1 MLNLLLGFI
10 RMRASKPIA
19 LITGASSG
27 IGASFAKLLAQQGYD
42 LILIAR
48 RIKQLDQLKKE
59 LPCQATLIACDL
71 NDPEAIQSMLKR
83 ISIRKPQLFIANAG
97 MGLQSSFENTK
108 WEPIHQQIQVMVTAH
123 VMITHALVPQM
134 LKTGGKIIFV
144 NSIAGLVASAFPP
157 YGAIKS
163 MLHRFALD
171 LHTRY
176 AHRGIQ
182 VMSLCPGLTRTEF
195 HQRMKAQY
203 QFDQIP
209 KWLWM
214 NSECVAKKALNDFKR
229 RRVISI
235 PGWYNRIF
243 YRFSC
248 AFPTRWCLPLLPVFK
263 PK

>member
-1 MLNLLLGFI
+1 
-10 RMRASKPIA
+10 MRTTRPIA

-27 IGASFAKLLAQQGYD
+27 IGASFAKALAEQGYD

-48 RIKQLDQLKKE
+48 RIKQLDQLKKN
-59 LPCQATLIACDL
+59 LSCQTTLIACDL
-71 NDPEAIQSMLKR
+71 NDPEAIQSMIKR
-83 ISIRKPQLFIANAG
+83 ILIRKPQLFVANAG
-97 MGLQSSFENTK
+97 MGLQSSFENSK
-108 WEPIHQQIQVMVTAH
+108 WDPINQQIQVMVTAH

-134 LKTGGKIIFV
+134 LKTGGQIIFV
-144 NSIAGLVASAFPP
+144 NSIAGLVTSAFPP

-176 AHRGIQ
+176 GHRGIQ
-182 VMSLCPGLTRTEF
+182 VMSLCPGLTKTEF
-195 HQRMKAQY
+195 HQKMKAQY

-214 NSECVAKKALNDFKR
+214 NSECVVKKALYDFKR

-243 YRFSC
+243 YRF
-248 AFPTRWCLPLLPVFK
+248 AQNFPIRWCLTLLPIFK
-263 PK
+263 PR